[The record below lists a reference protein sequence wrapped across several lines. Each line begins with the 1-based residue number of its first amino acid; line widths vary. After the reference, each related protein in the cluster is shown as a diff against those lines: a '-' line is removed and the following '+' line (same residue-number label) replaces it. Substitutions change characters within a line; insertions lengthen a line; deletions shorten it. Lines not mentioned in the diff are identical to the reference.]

1 LQSGVVRQG
10 EEMTDTPT
18 TKAPR
23 AKSGRE
29 KPPVPTTWPAFIVAI
44 VVAGAAAGYYALRAP
59 RLALDVEMGPTLW
72 RIFNHSLVP
81 TVIIALAAWCLL
93 YFGFVRWKNGERGPL
108 HFNTLLG
115 VVFAILVLTPLARLQ
130 VDLFKAGDVRGL
142 QADTLKTD
150 SAREAQ
156 DAQART
162 TLNTALSAAAGDLAL
177 DPSALATAAAREQAK
192 ARIAAA
198 RQASKD
204 YQLAHADR
212 EARDRAVFLQ
222 RIVARKISPE
232 VAKTSVAAY
241 DQRAQGRNR
250 TAERNFDIEQTLF
263 DEVDGGI
270 AALDHG
276 LTEVQGRDLWFKGQ
290 DDAVAFNRHSRNA
303 AIYRR
308 RLADR
313 ARAEKLAEAGG

>member
-1 LQSGVVRQG
+1 
-10 EEMTDTPT
+10 MTDTPSK
-18 TKAPR
+18 KARR
-23 AKSGRE
+23 AKSRRE
-29 KPPVPTTWPAFIVAI
+29 SPPAPTTWPAFVVAIIVAAI
-44 VVAGAAAGYYALRAP
+44 CAGYYALRAP
-59 RLALDVEMGPTLW
+59 RLALDVEMGSALW
-72 RIFNHSLVP
+72 QIFNHSLMP
-81 TVIIALAAWCLL
+81 TVIIALAVWCLL

-115 VVFAILVLTPLARLQ
+115 VVFAILILTPLARLQ
-130 VDLFKAGDVRGL
+130 VDLLKAGDVRGL

-156 DAQART
+156 NAQDRT
-162 TLNTALSAAAGDLAL
+162 KLNAALSAAAGDLAL
-177 DPSALATAAAREQAK
+177 DPNTLATVAARQQAK

-204 YQLAHADR
+204 HHLAHADR
-212 EARDRAVFLQ
+212 EARDRAVFLR
-222 RIVARKISPE
+222 RIVDRKISPE

-241 DQRAQGRNR
+241 DQRAQSRNQ
-250 TAERNFDIEQTLF
+250 TAERNFSIEQTLF
-263 DEVDGGI
+263 DEVEGGI

-276 LTEVQGRDLWFKGQ
+276 LTEVQGRDMWFKGQ
-290 DDAVAFNRHSRNA
+290 DDAVAFNKHSRNA

-313 ARAEKLAEAGG
+313 ARAETLADTDG